1 MSNRNLLNIILLIV
15 IIGLTSLVVFK
26 PGKQSA
32 VTPPTLTNLSVKDIH
47 HILIEKNSSKN
58 TIELVKKNN
67 LWRII
72 RPYELPA
79 NTFRIESLLKLLSA
93 ASLSQN
99 NMSGLKPNDFGL
111 SKPLAVITFN
121 KSVAIEFGHNK
132 SLKNHRYI
140 KIDNILHMI
149 ADTFY
154 YQVATSANS
163 FISHSLLPEKS
174 KIIQLTLPTFNLK
187 QIEGKWELSPK
198 SNEFSADAINKLI
211 DEWQHSQAYDIKV
224 KKITSTTKP
233 DILIKTKSHKNIRFK
248 LQMTKDIF
256 SLTNI
261 DTGIEYI
268 LSSDRKENLLKLT
281 PVEQNDSA

>member
-32 VTPPTLTNLSVKDIH
+32 VTPPTLTNLNVEDIH
-47 HILIEKNSSKN
+47 HILIENNSRKN

-67 LWRII
+67 LWRMI

-79 NTFRIESLLKLLSA
+79 NTFRIGSLLKLLSA

-121 KSVAIEFGHNK
+121 KSVAIKFGHNK

-163 FISHSLLPEKS
+163 FISHNLLPEKS
-174 KIIQLTLPTFNLK
+174 KIIQLTLPTFSLK
-187 QIEGKWELSPK
+187 QIEGRWELSPK
-198 SNEFSADAINKLI
+198 SNKFSADVINKLI
-211 DEWQHSQAYDIKV
+211 TEWQHSQAYDIKV
-224 KKITSTTKP
+224 KKIIPTTKY
-233 DILIKTKSHKNIRFK
+233 DIQIKTKNNKNIRFK
-248 LQMTKDIF
+248 LQITKDIF

-268 LSSDRKENLLKLT
+268 LSSDRKEKLLNL
-281 PVEQNDSA
+281 PPIEQNDSP